1 MTRVVV
7 TGMGIITAIGDSME
21 RNRQSLM
28 TEKSGIGHAV
38 HFQSKYTG
46 LLPFAEVKYATQ
58 DLKEKLRIHL
68 PGITRTDLIALHAFR
83 EAIADAQLST
93 NILQCTDTA
102 LIGASTVG
110 GMCLTDEMYADAN
123 HKGNTGSEYLGAYS
137 NSACTMFVQSQYQI
151 GGIVNTFNTA
161 CSSSANAIMYGAQLI
176 KHGLA
181 KRVIAGGADTLAK
194 FTVNGFN
201 ALMILS
207 NEPCRP
213 FDAARKGLN
222 LGEGAAFVVLEKEED
237 AIGKKIYAEVKGY
250 GNSNDAY
257 HPSSTSPEANGP
269 FLCMQRALESA
280 GLQPGDIDFI
290 NAHGTAT
297 ENNDETESI
306 AMQRLFGKQPPAFAS
321 TKSYTGHTLGAAGAV
336 EAVYSI
342 LNLHHQELYP
352 SLNFEN
358 AIETTQ
364 LVPVKKYASKELKH
378 VMSNSFGFG
387 GNCTSLVFGKL

>member
-1 MTRVVV
+1 MSKVVV
-7 TGMGIITAIGDSME
+7 TGIGIITAIGDSVTH
-21 RNRQSLM
+21 NRESLM
-28 TEKSGIGHAV
+28 RGRTGVGHAI
-38 HFQSKYTG
+38 HFQSKYTSV
-46 LLPFAEVKYATQ
+46 LPFAEIKYSTYELF
-58 DLKEKLRIHL
+58 DKLEIRQ
-68 PGITRTDLIALHAFR
+68 PGVTRTDLVALHAFR
-83 EAIADAQLST
+83 EAIADANLST
-93 NILQCTDTA
+93 EILKNAGTA

-123 HKGNTGSEYLGAYS
+123 HTGNEGSEYLGSYS
-137 NSACTMFVQSQYQI
+137 NSACTMFLQSQYNI

-161 CSSSANAIMYGAQLI
+161 CSSSANSIMYGAKLI
-176 KHGLA
+176 KNGLA
-181 KRVIAGGADTLAK
+181 KQVIAGGVDTLAK

-201 ALMILS
+201 SLMILS

-222 LGEGAAFVVLEKEED
+222 LGEAAAFVVLEREED
-237 AIGKKIYAEVKGY
+237 AIGKTIYAEVKGY

-257 HPSSTSPEANGP
+257 HPSSTSPDADGP

-280 GLQPGDIDFI
+280 GLQPGDIDFV

-306 AMQRLFGKQPPAFAS
+306 AMKRLFDVHPAFAS

-342 LNLHHQELYP
+342 LNLHRQEVYP
-352 SLNFEN
+352 SLNFKD
-358 AIETTQ
+358 AIGATQ
-364 LVPVKKYASKELKH
+364 LIPVQEYTKKELKH

-387 GNCTSLVFGKL
+387 GNCTSVIFGKV